1 MSYSQRPQS
10 FEQEYPKHEFAPLV
24 DLVLNA
30 ASWVARRRAIPK
42 SKCQGVS
49 FRALPMT
56 SRPAAT
62 RHRQA
67 KLTTSSF
74 VVMCAL
80 AATFSRVYADCP
92 SPSMTDSIAG
102 ASAEAARTTDID
114 QNSEI
119 LRQIIKTSKADGLD
133 VYNVDF
139 RPEPKSLLSVV
150 DR

>member
-30 ASWVARRRAIPK
+30 ASWVARRRATRK
-42 SKCQGVS
+42 SKCQGVF
-49 FRALPMT
+49 FRAFPMT
-56 SRPAAT
+56 LRPAAT
-62 RHRQA
+62 RHRRA
-67 KLTTSSF
+67 KLTTSSV

-92 SPSMTDSIAG
+92 SASMTNTHAG
-102 ASAEAARTTDID
+102 APAEAARTPAID

-119 LRQIIKTSKADGLD
+119 LRLIIETSKTDGLD

-139 RPEPKSLLSVV
+139 RPEPRSLLSVV